1 MTTILSL
8 LQATADAAGEFAPK
22 AVGEVFGPRALLT
35 QATYVAAS
43 VCFMLGLK
51 ALTKPESA
59 RRGIRLAAVGM
70 LLAVVGTLIVE
81 EIVEYQWIAGGL
93 LLGAAIGYP
102 LGTRV
107 PMTIASERMEEFSP
121 GLDTDLMAL
130 LQAAAEME
138 MEEVQKF
145 FGPVS
150 PEGQAPAPGNDGTGL
165 VDKVKNIVS

>member
-1 MTTILSL
+1 MYLHVQRQYSFNLDDLSEAGRIFQGVSPSGDGSIL
-8 LQATADAAGEFAPK
+8 TAGEQMPQ
-22 AVGEVFGPRALLT
+22 G
-35 QATYVAAS
+35 
-43 VCFMLGLK
+43 
-51 ALTKPESA
+51 
-59 RRGIRLAAVGM
+59 
-70 LLAVVGTLIVE
+70 
-81 EIVEYQWIAGGL
+81 
-93 LLGAAIGYP
+93 
-102 LGTRV
+102 V